1 MCWRGVDFHSKRP
14 RSVWQPVKVIVAE
27 PSRSEPFSAPNA
39 TLSPSCQI
47 ASLSADSAA
56 PVIVSGGGNF
66 PAPVL
71 HNYAAPFRF
80 IGGDKQNFGF
90 STFYDPPGRQTER
103 NDPLRARRQTT
114 MVIIRKFLPDGDG
127 EKKPRRI
134 TCLIR
139 TYLQQKKKQRYYT
152 RTKNEVFIA
161 FQ

>member
-56 PVIVSGGGNF
+56 PVIVSGGGETF
-66 PAPVL
+66 PR
-71 HNYAAPFRF
+71 PFYIITPRRF
-80 IGGDKQNFGF
+80 ALSAETNKTSGFQLFTTRRDVKRKGMTHFVRDGKQQWLLYE
-90 STFYDPPGRQTER
+90 SFYLTGTGKKNLDV
-103 NDPLRARRQTT
+103 LRAWYER
-114 MVIIRKFLPDGDG
+114 
-127 EKKPRRI
+127 
-134 TCLIR
+134 TCN
-139 TYLQQKKKQRYYT
+139 KKKQHYYT